1 MTIDTSLIIWIV
13 FIGLSL
19 LFLIGAPVFVCL
31 GLSGLAGMYLARGA
45 QGLFQLPAAIL
56 GQLDSF
62 LLVALPL
69 YIMMGEALSR
79 SGVGADIYDGLE
91 KWLYK
96 IPGGLAIAS
105 IFACAIFGAMC
116 GVSVA
121 GCAAIGLV
129 AVPEMLKRGYNKCL
143 AAGSVTAAGALAVLI
158 PPSISFIIY
167 GALANVSV
175 GKLFIGGIIPGV
187 ALAVM
192 MAIYVLLRVSFNP
205 SLAPAPRLQLS
216 WNEYLSPLKRLWAV
230 IFLIFCVLGTIY
242 TGICTPTEA
251 GGIGAAGAFLVAG
264 LNRKL
269 NQKTFMEIL
278 QGTARVTGLIM
289 IIMASAFAFSQF
301 MNLVRIPDD
310 LSKWIVSLNVE
321 PILIILIIMGFF
333 VILGC
338 LIDGVSLIIVTTPV
352 VLPTVL
358 KLGFDPIWYG
368 ILLVL
373 NLEMAVITPPVGL
386 NLYTMKSIM
395 KDRLTMEEIIRGAL
409 PYVIVEM
416 LALLL
421 FIFWPSLA
429 MWLPN
434 KM

>member
-1 MTIDTSLIIWIV
+1 MIIWIV
-13 FIGLSL
+13 FIA
-19 LFLIGAPVFVCL
+19 LFVLFITGVPIFVCL
-31 GLSGLAGMYLARGA
+31 GLSGLIGMFLQRGM
-45 QGLFQLPAAIL
+45 QGLYQLPAAIL

-79 SGVGADIYDGLE
+79 SGVGGDIYDGLE
-91 KWLYK
+91 KWLQK
-96 IPGGLAIAS
+96 IPGGLAMAS

-129 AVPEMLKRGYNKCL
+129 AVPEMLKRGYDKSL
-143 AAGSVTAAGALAVLI
+143 ASGSVTAAGALAVLI

-175 GKLFIGGIIPGV
+175 GKLFIGGIIPGIV
-187 ALAVM
+187 LAIM
-192 MAIYVLLRVSFNP
+192 MAIYVLLRVIVTP
-205 SLAPAPRLQLS
+205 SLAPLPKIHLTWQQYLAPLPRL
-216 WNEYLSPLKRLWAV
+216 WPV

-242 TGICTPTEA
+242 TGVCTPTEA
-251 GGIGAAGAFLVAG
+251 GGIGAAGAFVVAWI
-264 LNRKL
+264 NRKL
-269 NQKTFMEIL
+269 NWNSFKDIL
-278 QGTARVTGLIM
+278 QGTARVTGIIM
-289 IIMASAFAFSQF
+289 IIMANAFAFSQW
-301 MNLVRIPDD
+301 MNLVHIPDD
-310 LSKWIVSLNVE
+310 LSKWIIGLNAE
-321 PILIILIIMGFF
+321 PIVVILIIMGFF

-352 VLPTVL
+352 VLPTIL
-358 KLGFDPIWYG
+358 KLGFDPLWYG

-395 KDRLTMEEIIRGAL
+395 GDRLTMEEIIRGSL
-409 PYVIVEM
+409 PYVIVES
-416 LALLL
+416 LCLLL
-421 FIFWPSLA
+421 FLFWPTLA
-429 MWLPN
+429 LWLPS

>member
-1 MTIDTSLIIWIV
+1 MIMWLV
-13 FIGLSL
+13 FIA
-19 LFLIGAPVFVCL
+19 LFVLFIAGAPVFVCL
-31 GLSGLAGMYLARGA
+31 GLSGLIGMFLQRGM
-45 QGLFQLPAAIL
+45 QGLYQLPAAIL

-79 SGVGADIYDGLE
+79 SGVGGDIYDGLE
-91 KWLYK
+91 KWLQK

-129 AVPEMLKRGYNKCL
+129 AVPEMIKRGYDKSL
-143 AAGSVTAAGALAVLI
+143 ASGSVTAAGALAVLI

-175 GKLFIGGIIPGV
+175 GKLFIGGIIPGI
-187 ALAVM
+187 ALAIM
-192 MAIYVLLRVSFNP
+192 MAIYVLLRVIVNP
-205 SLAPAPRLQLS
+205 SLAPLPKIQLT
-216 WNEYLSPLKRLWAV
+216 WQQYLSPLTRLWSV

-242 TGICTPTEA
+242 TGVCTPTEA
-251 GGIGAAGAFLVAG
+251 GGIGAAGAFVVAWI
-264 LNRKL
+264 NRKL
-269 NQKTFMEIL
+269 NWNSFKEIL
-278 QGTARVTGLIM
+278 QGTARVTGIIM
-289 IIMASAFAFSQF
+289 IIMANAFAFSQW
-301 MNLVRIPDD
+301 MNLVRIPDN
-310 LSKWIVSLNVE
+310 LSRWIIGLNVE
-321 PILIILIIMGFF
+321 PIVVILIIMGFF

-352 VLPTVL
+352 VLPTIL
-358 KLGFDPIWYG
+358 RLGFDPLWYG
-368 ILLVL
+368 VLLVL

-395 KDRLTMEEIIRGAL
+395 GDRLTMKEIIRGSL
-409 PYVIVEM
+409 PYVIVES
-416 LALLL
+416 LCLLL
-421 FIFWPSLA
+421 FLFWPTLA
-429 MWLPN
+429 LWLPR